1 MASFSIKTWDGLAKI
16 GVYQT
21 QDHKMNTPALFPVV
35 DPFKQDIKIS
45 DLKTKFGYDQVIT
58 SAYLMSKR
66 MEDKNITDFPKIHD
80 YLGYDGLVMMDS
92 GAYQY
97 MMYGDI
103 DLTVESTMEI
113 QNHVETEIGVI
124 MDHPIGYTITHR
136 EAMQR
141 NETTLKNLRQSI
153 PLFQGSDVNW
163 TLPIQGGKYIDLLS
177 DYLDEVTQPEIIDNF
192 SFYALGSVVPVM
204 INQDYVSLVK
214 MIATARAKL
223 PVTYPLHLFGA
234 GHPAM
239 FALAV
244 FLGIDTFDS
253 AAYILMAKDNRY
265 MTVDG
270 THQLENLREFP
281 CSCPICF
288 SNTPEELLKLD
299 RHTRKTKLAEHN
311 LYISAAE
318 IRNIH
323 NAIRTGRLWDLVQQ
337 RANSVPKLSRATRLA
352 VEYVTTGIL
361 ADKYQAGIPVSRR
374 NAIRVSLP
382 IDIIK
387 PEIIRSKQAARR
399 TLMELQP
406 TELVLITF
414 NMEASIYNRIP
425 PQITDGL
432 NIPAGVELALMTP
445 LFGII
450 PYGIYD
456 IYPIGQVTHDLDMD
470 HFNLNEVIEQLEE
483 LKNSGLTKITI
494 IHYEKWPQQILDNML
509 QLVNGTII
517 ETEKPNKILV
527 DLF

>member
-16 GVYQT
+16 GLYET
-21 QDHKMNTPALFPVV
+21 QDHKMITPALFPVV
-35 DPFKQDIKIS
+35 DPYKQDIKIS
-45 DLKTKFGYDQVIT
+45 DLRSKFGFDQVIT

-66 MEDKNITDFPKIHD
+66 MGEKKISEFPLIHD
-80 YLGYDGLVMMDS
+80 YLDYDGLVMMDS

-113 QNHVETEIGVI
+113 QNHVKTEIGVI
-124 MDHPIGYTITHR
+124 MDHPIGYNIPHR
-136 EAMQR
+136 EAIQR
-141 NETTLKNLRQSI
+141 NETTIKNLKQSI
-153 PLFQGSDVNW
+153 PLFEGSDVNW

-177 DYLDEVTQPEIIDNF
+177 DYLDKVTDPKIIDKF

-204 INQDYVSLVK
+204 INQDYVNLVK

-223 PVTYPLHLFGA
+223 PVTFPLHLFGA

-270 THQLENLREFP
+270 TQQLENLRELP
-281 CSCPICF
+281 CNCPICVTY
-288 SNTPEELLKLD
+288 TPEGLLKLD
-299 RHTRKTKLAEHN
+299 KHTRRTKLAEHN
-311 LYISAAE
+311 LYVSAGE

-337 RANSVPKLSRATRLA
+337 RANSVPNLARATRLA
-352 VEYVTTGIL
+352 VEYVTTGML
-361 ADKYQAGIPVSRR
+361 ADKYQAGIPVSKR

-387 PEIIRSKQAARR
+387 PEITRTKRSARR
-399 TLMELQP
+399 TLLDIQPKELI
-406 TELVLITF
+406 LITF

-432 NIPAGVELALMTP
+432 KIPAGVELALMTP

-456 IYPIGQVTHDLDMD
+456 IYPMGQITHDLDIE
-470 HFNLNEVIEQLEE
+470 HFNLNEVVEQLEE
-483 LKNSGLTKITI
+483 LKNNGLVKITI
-494 IHYEKWPQQILDNML
+494 IHYEKWPQKILDSML
-509 QLVNGTII
+509 QLVNGSII
-517 ETEKPNKILV
+517 ETDKPNRILV